1 MSLRDTLPFLR
12 SACLIL
18 FTGLGLAGC
27 APAEPDNVVLVVIDT
42 LRRDHLPTY
51 GYARQTAPFL
61 DRLAR
66 EGAVLDGVSP
76 SSWTKPSTAS
86 LLTGLHPLRHQAIG
100 RVDALPAEAET
111 LAERLKAEG
120 YRTLGMSANGWISAA
135 FGFEQGF
142 DDLMLLDSVGSSEEV
157 NRELFPALK
166 DLEPPYFLY
175 VHYIDPHAPYDPP
188 TAWDGGE
195 LPAALRAQGPV
206 SVESLDSF
214 SDRRRPADFM
224 TRARDL
230 YDGEIRGADR
240 GLEQLVGE
248 LERRGLMKNTI
259 LVVTSDHGEE
269 FEDHGR
275 MSHGLSLYEEVVR
288 VPLVIHAPHRIA
300 AGLRGGLA
308 SLLDVVPTLEDL
320 LELPDGRE
328 LDGVSLAGRLT
339 GNLSASPGRGGAP
352 EESERSLLFHLDHM
366 DGMGLALTS
375 GRDKLLLGRRPY
387 RKEIFDLGSDPGE
400 LRNRIEQSGPE
411 KVQALAGGLA
421 EMYNGYTRET
431 LPRRPAT
438 IGDKMRGRM
447 AALGYAAPSRKD
459 DDPRRIPRRIVP
471 ADSRPEGLLGWEWA
485 ESLPSCSR
493 LGDADAERHLIR
505 GWHPAEPGGR
515 WSKPR
520 GLLILGV
527 PAGERAALVLQ
538 GVNHRPDAPRVRIA
552 VDGRPVL
559 DAPVPPGPFR
569 LVAKTGSLPA
579 DRPAVVEIVTDPEF
593 VPARHGA
600 ADQRSL
606 GLFLGSV
613 CLGPAAAPAPG
624 AAPTATRS
632 GPASPW
638 PRSSPSGST
647 SRRSTGTTTAIR

>member
-12 SACLIL
+12 SACLPL
-18 FTGLGLAGC
+18 FSGVAVALCLGLGLAGC
-27 APAEPDNVVLVVIDT
+27 APAGPDNVVLVVIDT

-51 GYARQTAPFL
+51 GYPRQTAPFL

-76 SSWTKPSTAS
+76 TSWTKPATAS
-86 LLTGLHPLRHQAIG
+86 LLTGLHPLSHQAIG
-100 RVDALPAEAET
+100 RLDALPAEAET

-120 YRTLGMSANGWISAA
+120 YRTLGVSANGWISSA

-142 DDLMLLDSVGSSEEV
+142 DNLMLLDSEGSAAMV
-157 NRELFPALK
+157 NRNLFPALK
-166 DLEPPYFLY
+166 DLAPPYFLY
-175 VHYIDPHAPYDPP
+175 VHYIDPHAPYDPA

-195 LPAALRAQGPV
+195 LPAPLRAQGPV
-206 SVESLDSF
+206 SVESLDAF

-224 TRARDL
+224 ARARDL

-269 FEDHGR
+269 LEDHGR
-275 MSHGLSLYEEVVR
+275 MSHGLSLYEEVVQ

-308 SLLDVVPTLEDL
+308 SLLDVVPTLKDL
-320 LELPDGRE
+320 LDLPAGGE

-339 GNLSASPGRGGAP
+339 GNLTGSLGRGGAP
-352 EESERSLLFHLDHM
+352 EESARPLLFHLDHM
-366 DGMGLALTS
+366 DGVGLALTR
-375 GRDKLLLGRRPY
+375 GHDKLLLGRLPY

-400 LRNRIEQSGPE
+400 LRNRLEQTGPE
-411 KVQALAGGLA
+411 KVQALAA
-421 EMYNGYTRET
+421 EIAGMYNGYTRET
-431 LPRRPAT
+431 LTRRAAAMDET
-438 IGDKMRGRM
+438 LQGEM
-447 AALGYAAPSRKD
+447 AALGYVAPRRN
-459 DDPRRIPRRIVP
+459 DDPRRIPRRIMP
-471 ADSRPEGLLGWEWA
+471 ADSRAEGLLGWEGA

-493 LGDADAERHLIR
+493 LGDPVAERHLIR
-505 GWHPAEPGGR
+505 GWHPAETGGR
-515 WSKPR
+515 WSAPR
-520 GLLILGV
+520 GLLVLGV
-527 PAGERAALVLQ
+527 PAEERAALVLQ
-538 GVNHRPDAPRVRIA
+538 GINHRPDTPHLLVR

-569 LVAKTGSLPA
+569 LVGKARGLPTGH
-579 DRPAVVEIVTDPEF
+579 PAVVEIVTTPEF

-606 GLFLGSV
+606 GLFLTSI
-613 CLGPAAAPAPG
+613 CLGPVIGSGPTAALPAAASA
-624 AAPTATRS
+624 R
-632 GPASPW
+632 
-638 PRSSPSGST
+638 
-647 SRRSTGTTTAIR
+647 